1 MILRPETVL
10 RRHDEAHAGASVVPI
25 PTWLRR
31 AVSSSDG
38 TAEATEDLSLTMGAA
53 LAVLD
58 AVIRRQ
64 EPWAGVWQHRLA
76 LTAAAITAKQMGR
89 VEDEAAL
96 RDAILLSRP
105 GDEVGPGGRIVFA
118 WRRLA
123 SRPAAE
129 LLTAKSLTATLD
141 EFGYAAEM
149 DAVSDLSGEV
159 GRLST
164 SVGLVEALCGAFY
177 AAERLGYG
185 QSMGRWLADAVL
197 AQRFGWRHA
206 MPLLGSDGV
215 LSRRRRTSGM
225 LVKADAPAGTD
236 SMRGLLAA
244 YARSAV
250 RAIDLALELE
260 RRAARLV
267 AVAPKLRGRGSD
279 AVVARLLGEDALVAS
294 RGDTTTGMSDRGL
307 RRLFDRLIDL
317 GAVRELSGRPTFRVY
332 GL

>member
-10 RRHDEAHAGASVVPI
+10 GRHDQAPAGAFVVPI
-25 PTWLRR
+25 WLRR

-38 TAEATEDLSLTMGAA
+38 ATEAMEDLSLTMGAA

-58 AVIRRQ
+58 AVIRRR
-64 EPWAGVWQHRLA
+64 EPWGGVWRQRLA
-76 LTAAAITAKQMGR
+76 LTAAAMTAKQMGR

-105 GDEVGPGGRIVFA
+105 GDDVGPGGRILFA

-123 SRPAAE
+123 SRPTTE

-141 EFGYAAEM
+141 EFGYAVEK
-149 DAVSDLSGEV
+149 DAVSDLTVEV
-159 GRLST
+159 GHLST
-164 SVGLVEALCGAFY
+164 SAGIVEALCGAFC

-185 QSMGRWLADAVL
+185 QSMDRWLADAVL

-206 MPLLGSDGV
+206 MPLLGIDGV
-215 LSRRRRTSGM
+215 LSRRRRTSGT

-250 RAIDLALELE
+250 RCGNYPAARPSASTGFRRNGRTRDKTRERQTGR
-260 RRAARLV
+260 RRAFRPGARCASAGGAL
-267 AVAPKLRGRGSD
+267 
-279 AVVARLLGEDALVAS
+279 ARMDEPG
-294 RGDTTTGMSDRGL
+294 
-307 RRLFDRLIDL
+307 
-317 GAVRELSGRPTFRVY
+317 
-332 GL
+332 